1 MNDISDTEPAG
12 AATHS
17 TGKRRLHGWM
27 VAASLTVMVTSAAV
41 LIPLCGLGVMFTASC
56 SPLDD
61 RLLCSPVGVRLLMGA
76 PIAGLIL
83 GVVLTLIGTHLSRRR
98 GQPLGAWLLAGWL
111 VYASGLGYAVMLTD
125 QEQSFE
131 SKAAEESAQQAAE
144 DRGRAEELAERAARP
159 NLEDAAGSL
168 QQLREHLDTELSP
181 MLGFGL
187 AWTPARGNSTCRQMG
202 VAGAGVL
209 TTAALDETERDHWPT
224 TVDAVTRVAR
234 QERMAPADAEDTSAG
249 EHRYLGTDGTVFS
262 ANARR
267 GTLEVRIYS
276 GCRLTGADRD
286 ALGR

>member
-1 MNDISDTEPAG
+1 
-12 AATHS
+12 
-17 TGKRRLHGWM
+17 M
-27 VAASLTVMVTSAAV
+27 VAASLAVMVISAAV
-41 LIPLCGLGVMFTASC
+41 LIPLCGLGVMFTATC

-83 GVVLTLIGTHLSRRR
+83 GIVLALIGTRVARRR

-131 SKAAEESAQQAAE
+131 SKAAEESAQQATE
-144 DRGRAEELAERAARP
+144 DRDRAEELADRAARP
-159 NLEDAAGSL
+159 NLEPAAGSMR
-168 QQLREHLDTELSP
+168 QLREHLDADLSP
-181 MLGFGL
+181 TLSSGL

-202 VAGAGVL
+202 VAGANVL
-209 TTAALDETERDHWPT
+209 TTATLDDTERDHWPT

-234 QERMAPADAEDTSAG
+234 QHRMAPAAAEDTSAG

-262 ANARR
+262 AHARH
-267 GTLEVRIYS
+267 GQLEVRIYS
-276 GCRLTGADRD
+276 GCRLTGVDRD
-286 ALGR
+286 ALGQ